1 MLRFCPE
8 MREKWKK
15 SAKVQQETAKS
26 CQHVQKKQKKRF
38 GGLKSKVEGLKLKVE
53 RG

>member
-26 CQHVQKKQKKRF
+26 CQHVQKNAKKKRF
-38 GGLKSKVEGLKLKVE
+38 GV
-53 RG
+53 